1 MVHRRLLLLLLLLV
15 KKEGRR
21 EIRKTRTETEGGF
34 GRGGSRLGGRK
45 EGRKAGGRGIG
56 VAVSLDQGREGAA
69 GAWVR
74 GRGEEK
80 WEGI

>member
-1 MVHRRLLLLLLLLV
+1 MRRQWTW
-15 KKEGRR
+15 E
-21 EIRKTRTETEGGF
+21 
-34 GRGGSRLGGRK
+34 K

-56 VAVSLDQGREGAA
+56 VAVDQGREGAA